1 MSVGGAPT
9 NSRADAE
16 YFVHWLDRVIA
27 AAEGRTDYND
37 DRERQATLDYLHA
50 AQAAYVQKAVQKAQQ
65 P

>member
-1 MSVGGAPT
+1 LP
-9 NSRADAE
+9 ADAK

-50 AQAAYVQKAVQKAQQ
+50 AQAIYVQKAQ
-65 P
+65 